1 MNKGFTL
8 IELLVALVL
17 LALISVM
24 AFRGL
29 DSVLKTKKQVDA
41 ENGKWRDISL
51 LFSRLDRDLS
61 NLAHRPVTDASGMLQ
76 PEFIGK
82 ENYSGP
88 SDANL
93 LFTRLGAEG
102 NPPQRIGYRLDQGK
116 VEEIIWSHPDQ
127 APGIQP
133 AVYTLL
139 DHVAD
144 FRIRY
149 LAINN
154 NWATIWPLPNQPR
167 PKAVEATLTL
177 PSGEKIVRLFSLL

>member
-8 IELLVALVL
+8 IELLIALVI

-29 DSVLKTKKQVDA
+29 DSVLKAKKQVDS
-41 ENGKWRDISL
+41 ENRKWRDISL
-51 LFSRLDRDLS
+51 LFSRLDHDLS
-61 NLAHRPVTDASGMLQ
+61 NLAHRPVIDASGALQ

-82 ENYSGP
+82 ENYSD
-88 SDANL
+88 SFDANL

-102 NPPQRIGYRLDQGK
+102 NPPERVGYRFNQGR
-116 VEEIIWSHPDQ
+116 VEEIIWAHLDQ
-127 APGIQP
+127 APGTQP

-144 FRIRY
+144 LRFRY
-149 LAINN
+149 LAIND

-177 PSGEKIVRLFSLL
+177 LSGEKIVRIFSLL